1 MKNILITGGSGLVGK
16 EVTKQLEKK
25 GYKVAWLSRK
35 PKKYKQKAFEWNVNK
50 QKIDKKALEWCDAI
64 VHLAGAGVADQRW
77 TEKRKKEIQESRTLS
92 TSLLYNSLRKLEKK
106 PEVFVSASAVG
117 IYGFDTG
124 GNIVTEDSP
133 VGDDFLAKVVV
144 DWEEEIFKIK
154 TLGIRTV
161 ALRTGIVLDKKS
173 GALAEM
179 LKPPVAAPLGNGRQY
194 MSWIHLKDLAGLYH
208 FALTQPLEGIYN
220 AVAPHPV
227 TNKQVTELAS
237 KAKGKAY
244 LPIPVPAFLLKLVL
258 GEMANIVI
266 GGNKV
271 SSEKVEKEGYIFEFP
286 YIKEAV
292 SEIYK

>member
-1 MKNILITGGSGLVGK
+1 MGK